1 MTTRSNRSSIGD
13 ANATLSSSDGL
24 SSAAVARDA
33 GTGNSAQRS
42 RSRSRSRYSR
52 KVIENE
58 VALPW
63 EDLGEGGYGK
73 LGKESSVRLLSVKR
87 QREPL
92 PAAWTNGDSL
102 LTRSKR

>member
-1 MTTRSNRSSIGD
+1 MGD
-13 ANATLSSSDGL
+13 ADTTLSSSTDGRNSTPVAAAAG
-24 SSAAVARDA
+24 SSNNNNTATR
-33 GTGNSAQRS
+33 SRS

-63 EDLGEGGYGK
+63 DDLGEYGK
-73 LGKESSVRLLSVKR
+73 VGKESSVRLLSVTR

-102 LTRSKR
+102 FTRSKR